1 MLGSGGA
8 GGSELAGQGSDGCRA
23 VSGWQCGEV
32 GFQSAQHQ
40 RAVPGADGGQPAQGG
55 ESGGDCPVQVTG
67 RDCARAS
74 HATWYPAL
82 RGWWPR

>member
-40 RAVPGADGGQPAQGG
+40 RSAGSGRWAAGA
-55 ESGGDCPVQVTG
+55 G
-67 RDCARAS
+67 R
-74 HATWYPAL
+74 
-82 RGWWPR
+82 